1 MDRMGIPEFDRAR
14 RRCLAVGVAALVVSV
29 GGGFLNPPRFF
40 QAYLFG
46 YLFWVGIALGCL
58 ALLML
63 HHLAGGRWGFVI
75 QRPLEAGVRTLP
87 LLALLFVPI
96 LFGLKELYLWARPEA
111 VAAEALLRH
120 KQLYLNPPAFLF
132 RAVVFFAVWIG
143 VGALLTMLS
152 GRRDQGAETLPLT
165 RRMQVLSG
173 PGLLLYGVTVSFAA
187 IDWGMSLEPFWFSS
201 VYGIIFIVGQ
211 NLAALAFVIVTVV
224 LLSDRPPLR
233 DAITPQQFH
242 DLGNFLLA
250 FVMLWA
256 YIAFSQF
263 LIIWSGNLP
272 EEIPWYLNRMR
283 GGWGVLAA
291 ILVAFHFLVPFLLL
305 LSRSTKRR
313 AKVLL
318 LVAAGILA
326 MRLLDLFWL
335 TAPAFHPGGF
345 SLHWM
350 DLSLP
355 VGLGGIWLAAYLS
368 RLQRRP
374 LLPEHDPRFAAVAEP
389 VHGASA

>member
-1 MDRMGIPEFDRAR
+1 MTTGATSEFDRLE
-14 RRCLAVGVAALVVSV
+14 RRCLGLGVAALLLST
-29 GGGFLNPPRFF
+29 GGAFLNPARFF
-40 QAYLFG
+40 QAYLLG

-58 ALLML
+58 ALLMI

-87 LLALLFVPI
+87 LLALLFLPI
-96 LFGLKELYLWARPEA
+96 LFGLKDLYLWARPEA

-120 KQLYLNPPAFLF
+120 KQLYLNAPAFLF
-132 RAVVFFAVWIG
+132 RAVVYFAVWIG
-143 VGALLTMLS
+143 AGAILTMLS
-152 GRRDQGAETLPLT
+152 GRRDQGIDTLPLT

-173 PGLLLYGVTVSFAA
+173 PGLLLYGATASFAA
-187 IDWGMSLEPFWFSS
+187 IDWGMSLEPMWFSS
-201 VYGIIFIVGQ
+201 IYGVVFIVGQ
-211 NLAALAFVIVTVV
+211 GLAALAFVIVTVV

-272 EEIPWYLNRMR
+272 EEIPWYLHRMR
-283 GGWGVLAA
+283 GGWGFLAA
-291 ILVAFHFLVPFLLL
+291 LLIAFHFIVPFLLL

-313 AKVLL
+313 AKVLI
-318 LVAAGILA
+318 LVAAGILG

-335 TAPAFHPGGF
+335 TSPAFHPGGLD
-345 SLHWM
+345 LHWM
-350 DLSLP
+350 DLSVP
-355 VGLGGIWLAAYLS
+355 VGLGGIWLAAYLE
-368 RLQRRP
+368 LLKRRP
-374 LLPEHDPRFAAVAEP
+374 LLPEHDPRFAAAAESA
-389 VHGASA
+389 HGASA